1 MAEVKTY
8 VDDNRQPVED
18 REFRKFKAD
27 CDGNVAVNI
36 VACKIEEQLDAI
48 LDALDVSVGES
59 HFLSASIP
67 TTPGVL
73 QTLLTE
79 VVPVGKI
86 RGLTRVNVRC
96 RQEGVA
102 NIYADSVFIGSIS
115 TGASTPNATFE
126 FTPKYL
132 VSAGLVIKVE
142 FISRTGSPI
151 VTVDGHLQAQDKN
164 I

>member
-18 REFRKFKAD
+18 REQRKFIAD
-27 CDGNVAVNI
+27 QDGDVAVNV
-36 VACKIEEQLDAI
+36 VAKHVEDQLDAI

-59 HFLSASIP
+59 HFASASVP
-67 TTPGVL
+67 TTPGTL
-73 QTLLTE
+73 QTIISE
-79 VVPVGKI
+79 VVPAGKL
-86 RGLTRVNVRC
+86 RGLTRVVVRC

-102 NIYADSVFIGSIS
+102 NIYADSIFIGSMS
-115 TGASTPNATFE
+115 TGAASPNATFE

-132 VSAGLVIKVE
+132 VAAGLTIEVQ
-142 FISRTGSPI
+142 FRQRTGSPI
-151 VTVDGHLQAQDKN
+151 VTVDGHLQAVDKN